1 MKKDWQTCASTQPS
15 TRSCTV
21 HLVALKHWILL
32 LLADIEL
39 STVHLGPHRVVH
51 STHEKLH
58 AARHI
63 CVPTTAPPVPTAASP
78 LPTTVSQVP
87 TTVPLVPITA
97 PETEPIIEARLA
109 SIKLPSHMRKQGRP
123 NGSEKWLA
131 CQKKK

>member
-1 MKKDWQTCASTQPS
+1 MYSASCGVETLDP
-15 TRSCTV
+15 
-21 HLVALKHWILL
+21 VA
-32 LLADIEL
+32 LADIEL
-39 STVHLGPHRVVH
+39 STVHLGPHRVAH

-63 CVPTTAPPVPTAASP
+63 CVPTTAPPVPTAALP
-78 LPTTVSQVP
+78 LLTTVSQVP

-123 NGSEKWLA
+123 KESEKTVVGLPKKEVKAWLGGVH
-131 CQKKK
+131 